1 MLRACI
7 FFHAVAMLALWV
19 PDLAAAD
26 LFEER
31 IRPVLVGQCLQCH
44 GPEKQKGGLRVDSR
58 KALLQGGDSGPAV
71 VPGQPDQSL
80 LLKAVRHTEKDLR
93 MPPPKAGPKLADPV
107 IADLATWV
115 KAGAVWPQG
124 DTPAVAA
131 GKEKFDLEARKK
143 RLPWIWQTPKQQ
155 VVPDAAGPGTASA
168 EDRFI
173 AAKLREKGLKPGPA
187 TDDHT
192 WLRRVHFAITGLP
205 PRREQLQAFL
215 ADSSPDRRAIVVDRL
230 LASPH
235 YGERWARHWMDLV
248 RYAES
253 RGHESDY
260 SIANAWR
267 YRDYLVRAFNSDLP
281 YHRFVAEHI
290 AGDLL
295 QPRLDKTSG
304 ANESVLATGWAF
316 LGEEVHSPVDIR
328 QDECDR
334 IDNKLDVLSKTFLG
348 LTVACA
354 RCHDHKF
361 DAITQRDYYALS
373 GFVLG
378 SPFRQV
384 RFETME
390 AHALAAVR
398 LDDLRARHIQAIRK
412 AEAGALQPGVATIA
426 RYLLAS
432 RRILLGDKPEVV
444 ASETGLDAGRLTHWA
459 GQLKQADPGHPLHL
473 FAKLALEP
481 DALNSERF
489 PAIFARH
496 AQPRSPMRP
505 EGQVIADFTQVGT
518 TPWKSD
524 GPAFGTRPLAMGEVV
539 FGTPEH
545 PVKRVMPYGAASRD
559 AFWNRLSLTPGTE
572 MDSGSLGAAARSGKT
587 LLTPKSTLAS
597 GRIHYL
603 IRGKA
608 EVYASV
614 DSHIM
619 LTGPLHNALIASFDT
634 GAQTRWVT
642 HELGDYKGH
651 RLHLE
656 FTPKAEA
663 DLDVLMVVD
672 ATHVPTWLP
681 VTAWRPRQ
689 IATSLQEVAQALQAD
704 FGLTVQRLASSQGAD
719 SRLAPLAD
727 WLVGNP
733 GAIGGGSLNVSN
745 VAQPF
750 FLEQARLAKTIR
762 WDSPTAVSWADG
774 TGVDENVLIRGK
786 PTLPG
791 EIARRGL
798 PEAFGRARI
807 TTRNTS
813 GRAELASQI
822 TDPDN
827 PLVARV
833 LVNRVW
839 HHLFGRGIVGTV
851 DNFGYLGDRPSHPEL
866 LDHLAWKFIHQDAWS
881 LKRLIRGL
889 VLSDTFARTS
899 QAPDADASRLDPAN
913 HLLARM
919 PVRRLE
925 GEAIRDALLVVSGR
939 LDASLCGPPVPVHL
953 TEFIIG
959 RGRPEASGPLDGSGR
974 RSLYIATRRNFLPT
988 MMVAFDLPTPFSTMG
1003 RRDVT
1008 NVPGQSLVMMNDPFV
1023 RDQAAVSAARLLR
1036 ELPDAGAFAR
1046 IQWLFET
1053 ACGRPPTPAETRL
1066 SLESLAE
1073 LRALYPG
1080 ENEAVVWAELCHA
1093 LLTSNSFIY
1102 LK

>member
-1 MLRACI
+1 
-7 FFHAVAMLALWV
+7 
-19 PDLAAAD
+19 
-26 LFEER
+26 
-31 IRPVLVGQCLQCH
+31 
-44 GPEKQKGGLRVDSR
+44 
-58 KALLQGGDSGPAV
+58 
-71 VPGQPDQSL
+71 
-80 LLKAVRHTEKDLR
+80 
-93 MPPPKAGPKLADPV
+93 
-107 IADLATWV
+107 
-115 KAGAVWPQG
+115 
-124 DTPAVAA
+124 
-131 GKEKFDLEARKK
+131 
-143 RLPWIWQTPKQQ
+143 
-155 VVPDAAGPGTASA
+155 
-168 EDRFI
+168 
-173 AAKLREKGLKPGPA
+173 
-187 TDDHT
+187 
-192 WLRRVHFAITGLP
+192 
-205 PRREQLQAFL
+205 
-215 ADSSPDRRAIVVDRL
+215 
-230 LASPH
+230 
-235 YGERWARHWMDLV
+235 
-248 RYAES
+248 
-253 RGHESDY
+253 
-260 SIANAWR
+260 
-267 YRDYLVRAFNSDLP
+267 
-281 YHRFVAEHI
+281 
-290 AGDLL
+290 
-295 QPRLDKTSG
+295 
-304 ANESVLATGWAF
+304 
-316 LGEEVHSPVDIR
+316 
-328 QDECDR
+328 
-334 IDNKLDVLSKTFLG
+334 
-348 LTVACA
+348 
-354 RCHDHKF
+354 
-361 DAITQRDYYALS
+361 
-373 GFVLG
+373 
-378 SPFRQV
+378 
-384 RFETME
+384 
-390 AHALAAVR
+390 
-398 LDDLRARHIQAIRK
+398 
-412 AEAGALQPGVATIA
+412 
-426 RYLLAS
+426 
-432 RRILLGDKPEVV
+432 
-444 ASETGLDAGRLTHWA
+444 
-459 GQLKQADPGHPLHL
+459 
-473 FAKLALEP
+473 
-481 DALNSERF
+481 
-489 PAIFARH
+489 
-496 AQPRSPMRP
+496 
-505 EGQVIADFTQVGT
+505 
-518 TPWKSD
+518 
-524 GPAFGTRPLAMGEVV
+524 
-539 FGTPEH
+539 
-545 PVKRVMPYGAASRD
+545 
-559 AFWNRLSLTPGTE
+559 
-572 MDSGSLGAAARSGKT
+572 
-587 LLTPKSTLAS
+587 
-597 GRIHYL
+597 
-603 IRGKA
+603 
-608 EVYASV
+608 
-614 DSHIM
+614 
-619 LTGPLHNALIASFDT
+619 
-634 GAQTRWVT
+634 
-642 HELGDYKGH
+642 
-651 RLHLE
+651 
-656 FTPKAEA
+656 
-663 DLDVLMVVD
+663 MVVD

-704 FGLTVQRLASSQGAD
+704 FGLAVQRLASVQGAD

-733 GAIGGGSLNVSN
+733 AAIGGSSLNVSN

-798 PEAFGRARI
+798 PEAFGRPRI

-1036 ELPDAGAFAR
+1036 ELPDAGSSAR